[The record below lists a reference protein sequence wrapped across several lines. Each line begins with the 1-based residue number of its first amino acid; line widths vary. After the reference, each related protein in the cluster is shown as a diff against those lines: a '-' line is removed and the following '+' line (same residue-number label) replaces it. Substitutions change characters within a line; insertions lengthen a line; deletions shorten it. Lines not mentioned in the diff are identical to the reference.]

1 MSDELSMNIP
11 SWLWKPNI
19 APSRFVY
26 LAIIAVE
33 IVLLI
38 LLWSFGLPTLI
49 PRPLEIVHSFHDLMR
64 QGLVYEL
71 LVSFLLNVEA
81 LALATG
87 FSLGFA
93 YLSRFAVGFPIS
105 TAVGKMRFL
114 GMTGLTFLFTI
125 LVGGGHD
132 LKLTMLTF
140 GVTVFMT
147 DSMVAE
153 VKSIPLERFDHAR
166 TLRFG
171 EWHVLY
177 EVVILGT
184 IDRAFEILRQ
194 NAAMAWMMLAMVEG
208 TVRSGGGIGTLLLNQ
223 DKHFNLALVFAI
235 QFVIL
240 GIGLLQDYGIAVMK
254 RVACPY
260 AALVTEGK

>member
-1 MSDELSMNIP
+1 
-11 SWLWKPNI
+11 
-19 APSRFVY
+19 
-26 LAIIAVE
+26 
-33 IVLLI
+33 
-38 LLWSFGLPTLI
+38 
-49 PRPLEIVHSFHDLMR
+49 
-64 QGLVYEL
+64 
-71 LVSFLLNVEA
+71 
-81 LALATG
+81 
-87 FSLGFA
+87 
-93 YLSRFAVGFPIS
+93 
-105 TAVGKMRFL
+105 
-114 GMTGLTFLFTI
+114 
-125 LVGGGHD
+125 
-132 LKLTMLTF
+132 MLTF

-240 GIGLLQDYGIAVMK
+240 GVGLLQDYGIAVMK